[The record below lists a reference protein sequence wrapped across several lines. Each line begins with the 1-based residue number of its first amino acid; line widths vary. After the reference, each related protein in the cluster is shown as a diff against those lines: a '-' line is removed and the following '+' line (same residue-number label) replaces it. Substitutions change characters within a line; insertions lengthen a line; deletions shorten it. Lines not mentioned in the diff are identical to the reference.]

1 MLYVKIC
8 YKYKYVISICYIN
21 MYMHKCILI
30 YVIYLS
36 VRVCLCAR
44 VEIAPE
50 QNLTHKTIR
59 GMIL

>member
-1 MLYVKIC
+1 
-8 YKYKYVISICYIN
+8 
-21 MYMHKCILI
+21 MYMHICILI

-50 QNLTHKTIR
+50 QNLTRKTIR
-59 GMIL
+59 GMILSASSLP